1 MSGATTDTTRSRAYA
16 LDLMARMTL
25 AEKAAQLTQAEKNS
39 ITPDEVAELGIGS
52 ALSGSGGNPEPN
64 TPSAWKAM
72 VDEYLDAATRS
83 RLGIPLLYGTDAVH
97 GHGNVH
103 GATIFPHNIGLG
115 ATGDPELVEAVYRAT
130 AIETAATGARW
141 AFAPTLAVALDP
153 RWGRTYE
160 SFGDDPE
167 LVSDFGKAAVRGLHG
182 DGLDRSGSC
191 MSSLKHYLGD
201 GGTLWGSITCGEME
215 WIDWW
220 DGWGPGWRIDQGDT
234 VVDEET
240 LRAVHLRPY
249 LDGLAAGS
257 LTVMASYNS
266 WNGEKLHGH
275 RYLLTDVL
283 KDELGFGGIVIS
295 DWLGIDQL
303 DADPYRCVVKALSA
317 GIDMVMVPFEFR
329 RFIDNVIRAVETGDL
344 PLERVDDAVSRIL
357 TVKHAMGLFDERP
370 PPPPPIDTVGCDAHR
385 RLARR
390 AVAASAV
397 RLSDRDDVLPLE
409 PATVLVAGEGADD
422 IGLQCGGWTIEW
434 QGGRG
439 PITAGTTILD
449 GLRQSEHG
457 LDIVHEPSGRFAE
470 TTHAPYGVVVVA
482 EPPYSEGS
490 GDRADLTLPVE
501 DRELVERV
509 RRHVDRLVLVLVTG
523 RPLVLDSVI
532 DHCDAVVAAWLPG
545 SEGDGIADV
554 LTGAAPFTGRLP
566 RRWHEPERV
575 GRSSDFRKQP
585 LWDRGHGMVT

>member
-1 MSGATTDTTRSRAYA
+1 MSVPNADLPRSAAYA
-16 LDLMARMTL
+16 TELTAAMTL
-25 AEKAAQLTQAEKNS
+25 AEKAAQMTQVEKNS

-52 ALSGSGGNPEPN
+52 VLSGSGGNPEPN
-64 TPSAWKAM
+64 TPAAWRAM
-72 VDEYLDAATRS
+72 VGSYVDAATRS
-83 RLGIPLLYGTDAVH
+83 RLGIPLLYGTDSVH

-115 ATGDPELVEAVYRAT
+115 AAGDPDLVEAVYRAT
-130 AIETAATGARW
+130 AVETAATGARW

-160 SFGDDPE
+160 SFGDDPD
-167 LVSDFGKAAVRGLHG
+167 LVADLGEAAVRGLHG
-182 DGLDRSGSC
+182 DGLDHPGSV
-191 MSSLKHYLGD
+191 MSCLKHYVGD
-201 GGTLWGSITCGEME
+201 GGTTWGSAGSGEMA

-220 DGWGPGWRIDQGDT
+220 DDWGPGWRIDQGDT
-234 VVDEET
+234 VVDEAT
-240 LRAVHLRPY
+240 LRAGHLDPY
-249 LDGLAAGS
+249 RGGLDAGS

-283 KDELGFGGIVIS
+283 KDELGFGGFVVS

-303 DADPYRCVVKALSA
+303 DPDPYRCAVTAIAA
-317 GIDMVMVPFEFR
+317 GIDMVMVPFEFG
-329 RFIDNVIRAVETGDL
+329 RFIDNVIRAVESGDL
-344 PLERVDDAVSRIL
+344 PLERVDDAVTRIL
-357 TVKHAMGLFDERP
+357 SVKHAMGLTDPQP
-370 PPPPPIDTVGCDAHR
+370 PPLPAIDTVGSDTHR

-390 AVAASAV
+390 AAAASAV
-397 RLSDRDDVLPLE
+397 RLTDPEGVLPFRSGS
-409 PATVLVAGEGADD
+409 VLVAGEGADD

-439 PITAGTTILD
+439 PITEGTTIVD
-449 GLRQSEHG
+449 GLRRHDPRLEV
-457 LDIVHEPSGRFAE
+457 LFDTNGRFEQSTRAR
-470 TTHAPYGVVVVA
+470 HGVVVVA

-490 GDRADLTLPVE
+490 GDRSDLGLPPE
-501 DRELVERV
+501 DRELIDRV
-509 RRHVDRLVLVLVTG
+509 RRHVDRLVLVVLSG
-523 RPLVLDSVI
+523 RPLLLDTVI

-566 RRWHEPERV
+566 RNWPGITGPADTTNPG
-575 GRSSDFRKQP
+575 GRQQ
-585 LWDRGHGMVT
+585 WNRGHGMAT

>member
-1 MSGATTDTTRSRAYA
+1 
-16 LDLMARMTL
+16 
-25 AEKAAQLTQAEKNS
+25 
-39 ITPDEVAELGIGS
+39 
-52 ALSGSGGNPEPN
+52 
-64 TPSAWKAM
+64 
-72 VDEYLDAATRS
+72 
-83 RLGIPLLYGTDAVH
+83 
-97 GHGNVH
+97 
-103 GATIFPHNIGLG
+103 
-115 ATGDPELVEAVYRAT
+115 
-130 AIETAATGARW
+130 
-141 AFAPTLAVALDP
+141 
-153 RWGRTYE
+153 
-160 SFGDDPE
+160 
-167 LVSDFGKAAVRGLHG
+167 
-182 DGLDRSGSC
+182 
-191 MSSLKHYLGD
+191 GD
-201 GGTLWGSITCGEME
+201 GGTSWGSIAAGEME

-249 LDGLAAGS
+249 LDALAAGS

-266 WNGEKLHGH
+266 WNGDKLHGH

-283 KDELGFGGIVIS
+283 KGELGFEGLVIS

-303 DADPYRCVVKALSA
+303 DADPYQSVVKAIAA

-329 RFIDNVIRAVETGDL
+329 RFIDNVIKAVETGDL
-344 PLERVDDAVSRIL
+344 PMGRVDDAVSRIL
-357 TVKHAMGLFDERP
+357 SVKHAMGLFDERP

-397 RLSDRDDVLPLE
+397 RLSDPDGVLPLE
-409 PATVLVAGEGADD
+409 PATVLVAGDGAND

-439 PITAGTTILD
+439 PITEGTTVVD
-449 GLRQSEHG
+449 GLRRSEHG
-457 LDIVHEPSGRFAE
+457 LDVVHEPSGRFAE
-470 TTHAPYGVVVVA
+470 TTRAPYGVVVVA

-509 RRHVDRLVLVLVTG
+509 RRHVDRLVLVLITG
-523 RPLVLDSVI
+523 RPMILDSVI
-532 DHCDAVVAAWLPG
+532 GHCDAIVAAWLPG

-566 RRWHEPERV
+566 RRWPGKDWSVDKPTARQ
-575 GRSSDFRKQP
+575 QP